1 MGDFLLELLFLF
13 AEAFFE
19 ALFEFAL
26 EVAFDFDFTQT
37 PETQAISPTTQA
49 TMLAMLLDA
58 LHIDSVDLVA
68 NDSGGLVSQLFVAKY
83 PQRVRTLLL
92 TNCDVDENSPP
103 PQFLP
108 FITEA
113 KKGTFVDRFLIP
125 QLNDKQLARSAKGIM
140 SCGQFRVSWATITLH
155 ANSDPS
161 FGYACLQQVAG
172 SVWAGGSCA

>member
-58 LHIDSVDLVA
+58 LHIDSVDW
-68 NDSGGLVSQLFVAKY
+68 SQTTAEAWSA
-83 PQRVRTLLL
+83 TL
-92 TNCDVDENSPP
+92 
-103 PQFLP
+103 
-108 FITEA
+108 
-113 KKGTFVDRFLIP
+113 
-125 QLNDKQLARSAKGIM
+125 
-140 SCGQFRVSWATITLH
+140 CGQISTARAH
-155 ANSDPS
+155 
-161 FGYACLQQVAG
+161 VAADQLRRG
-172 SVWAGGSCA
+172 RK